1 MDVAAQGVGHDVRGV
16 GHHAVRKDAAT
27 DGDGLRGHDVD
38 VAGLGC
44 HSRYVEQTS
53 GGLGEGVGV
62 DLDAAKFCHHAAA
75 GRDRVCRCAG
85 HGVGCRD
92 GAAVEDAGG
101 GLKQDAARAVDQTSG
116 FNGAGVVDDAGL
128 QAARGLGRQDD
139 EAAGRFDGAFVF
151 HQGVDGGGSD
161 DHAAQGPVAI
171 EFKLKGF
178 TCGHGDGAQVG
189 HDDAIVAHI
198 RREHG
203 HVAAQRSADFALVF
217 NLACG
222 AVAGEFDLPVHEL
235 LSGGGVRGGDKPA
248 HVDTGC
254 LTKVHTLRIDQHD
267 RARRGDAAQNLARLR
282 IHHAVER
289 GGLGVGLQKVD
300 RSALTKV
307 EAGPVHHRPLAGLVD
322 VERAA
327 RLADAGLA
335 RSHLA
340 AGGQLGG
347 SHQGRCRGLGLARS
361 QPHAGQRHNAEH
373 QPLPHPRPA
382 TPARTYTRARA
393 QVLQSTCFR

>member
-161 DHAAQGPVAI
+161 DDAAQHPASVK
-171 EFKLKGF
+171 FKFKGF
-178 TCGHGDGAQVG
+178 TRRQGDGAQVG

-235 LSGGGVRGGDKPA
+235 LGGGGVRGGDQA
-248 HVDTGC
+248 THVHGGC
-254 LTKVHTLRIDQHD
+254 LAKVHALRVDQHH
-267 RARRGDAAQNLARLR
+267 RARRGDAAQNLAGLCVQ
-282 IHHAVER
+282 HAVER
-289 GGLGVGLQKVD
+289 GRLRVGLLEVD
-300 RSALTKV
+300 RGILANVK
-307 EAGPVHHRPLAGLVD
+307 ARPVHHSALAGLVD
-322 VERAA
+322 VEGVA
-327 RLADAGLA
+327 RLADTGLPRRDLRA
-335 RSHLA
+335 C
-340 AGGQLGG
+340 GQLV
-347 SHQGRCRGLGLARS
+347 GRDDGCRGLWQHRHREQAR
-361 QPHAGQRHNAEH
+361 
-373 QPLPHPRPA
+373 RP
-382 TPARTYTRARA
+382 
-393 QVLQSTCFR
+393 